1 MALERGNVDTTQC
14 LGTPE
19 HKLEQTRELNVSK
32 GLITIA
38 KIPSLPQNL
47 KRTSSFHFPISFP
60 SDSPIVGE
68 CP

>member
-38 KIPSLPQNL
+38 KIPSRPQDL
-47 KRTSSFHFPISFP
+47 KRTGLPP
-60 SDSPIVGE
+60 KG
-68 CP
+68 

>member
-19 HKLEQTRELNVSK
+19 HKFEQTRELNVSK

-38 KIPSLPQNL
+38 KIPSRPQDLERTGLPP
-47 KRTSSFHFPISFP
+47 K
-60 SDSPIVGE
+60 G
-68 CP
+68 